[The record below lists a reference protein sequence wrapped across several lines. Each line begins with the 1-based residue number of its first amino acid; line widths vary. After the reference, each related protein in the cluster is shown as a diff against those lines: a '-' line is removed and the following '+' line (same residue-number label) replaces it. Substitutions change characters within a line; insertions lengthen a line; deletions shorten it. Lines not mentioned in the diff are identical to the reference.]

1 MNLSKANYLI
11 EHYSTCIY
19 LLLFSQKHAIEAL
32 YSLQLILLFKFM
44 NTSKFLIFY
53 YYVFSL

>member
-19 LLLFSQKHAIEAL
+19 LLLFSQKYAIEAL
-32 YSLQLILLFKFM
+32 YSLQLILLFNFM
-44 NTSKFLIFY
+44 NTFKFLIFLLLY
-53 YYVFSL
+53 F